1 MQSGDIVFKF
11 ESKAELAKWISE
23 ELVSTAEAME
33 ILECTRQNLHSFVK
47 RGKLVPVKETNRERL
62 FWRSEV
68 MERKKEA
75 AIYNRK

>member
-1 MQSGDIVFKF
+1 MYKF
-11 ESKAELAKWISE
+11 ESKEELTAWISS
-23 ELVSTAEAME
+23 ELVSTAEAMD

-47 RGKLVPVKETNRERL
+47 RGKLTPVKETNRERL

-68 MERKKEA
+68 LERKEDA